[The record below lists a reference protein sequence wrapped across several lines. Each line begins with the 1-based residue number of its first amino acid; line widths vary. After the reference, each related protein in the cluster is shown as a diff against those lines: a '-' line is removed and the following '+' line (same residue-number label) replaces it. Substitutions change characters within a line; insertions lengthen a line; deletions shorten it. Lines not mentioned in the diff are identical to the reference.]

1 MSYSSFITWPFVVI
15 ALLVPL
21 LFKTAI
27 AHRRRKLP
35 PGPKGLPLLGSVLQL
50 PGTFQELKFAEWG
63 KQYGDVVYFK
73 VFRTPT
79 IVLNSLEAVREV
91 LDKRSSKYSDRP
103 RMTLLVEVMEQTA
116 ALVSIPYGD
125 RLRKHRKWLHD
136 GVANKSKLTEYRDVQ
151 RREVRKL
158 LQNLLDDP
166 AAFRDHLHLYLA
178 AILMEVT
185 YGKQVTS
192 LDDEL
197 VQVAELALEAG
208 NDSGSPGSLLVDFFP
223 ILKYFPSWLPG
234 GGYKTKAMIG
244 RKHIKDWEELPYDK
258 AFADLTSGTISPC
271 IFTSVL
277 SNYHGAPPPEDV
289 KEIKGLGFN
298 VYNAGMETSRGTLLM
313 FLFCMTRYPHVLRK
327 AQKEMDGIFGHDR
340 LPDFSDRESL
350 PYLNAVLEEIL
361 RWHPALPTAVPHR
374 LMIDDKYRGYDLPA
388 GATVIANTWAITRDT
403 RYFPDPE
410 EFRPER
416 YLVSDE
422 EKRDLLLPSSFV
434 FGYGRRVCPGQPLA
448 DASIWIAMANIVALF
463 NIRKPVDAAGNE
475 ITPAAKF
482 LPGFTSQLAPFVC
495 HILPRSSQAAVLI
508 SQSDM

>member
-1 MSYSSFITWPFVVI
+1 MLDSSFITWQIVAI
-15 ALLVPL
+15 ALFVPF
-21 LFKTAI
+21 LFQVAI
-27 AHRRRKLP
+27 NHRRRRLP
-35 PGPKGLPLLGSVLQL
+35 PGPKGLPLLGSVLEL
-50 PGTFQELKFAEWG
+50 PGASQELRFAEWG

-79 IVLNSLEAVREV
+79 IVLNSLEAVRDV

-116 ALVSIPYGD
+116 ALVSIPYGN

-136 GVANKSKLTEYRDVQ
+136 GVANKTKLVEYRDVQ
-151 RREVRKL
+151 RREVRRL
-158 LQNLLDDP
+158 LQNLLADP
-166 AAFRDHLHLYLA
+166 KPFRDHLHLYLA

-197 VQVAELALEAG
+197 VHVAELALEAG

-234 GGYKTKAMIG
+234 GGYKKKAMIG
-244 RKHIKDWEELPYDK
+244 RKHIKDWEELPYNK
-258 AFADLTSGTISPC
+258 AIAEMASGIIAPC
-271 IFTSVL
+271 IFTSVM
-277 SNYHGAPPPEDV
+277 SNYQGPPPPEDV

-313 FLFCMTRYPHVLRK
+313 FLFCMTRHPQVLRK
-327 AQKEMDGIFGHDR
+327 AQEEMDRVVGNDR

-361 RWHPALPTAVPHR
+361 RWHPALPMAVPHR
-374 LMIDDKYRGYDLPA
+374 LMVDDEYRGYDLPA
-388 GATVIANTWAITRDT
+388 GATVIANTWAITRDA

-422 EKRDLLLPSSFV
+422 EKRGLPLPSSFV

-448 DASIWIAMANIVALF
+448 DASVWIAIANIVALF
-463 NIRKPVDAAGNE
+463 DIRKSVDAAGNE
-475 ITPAAKF
+475 VTPLEEF
-482 LPGFTSQLAPFVC
+482 LPGFTSQLAPFIC
-495 HILPRSSQAAVLI
+495 DIRPRSDKAATMI
-508 SQSDM
+508 SHLDM